1 MIDFNLANQASEKI
15 SKILNLNNKG
25 RIENFDQLRKLYNIN
40 YVVPSSL
47 KNFKDSNK
55 KFDMCI
61 STNTLEHF
69 TISDLN
75 EYLIDLKSV
84 LKTNGLVS
92 SVIDYSDHYSHTD
105 KNITSLNFLRYS
117 NKEWNKY
124 NNSYLFQNRLR
135 HQDYIEK
142 FNINGYKIKKIYSGS
157 SATPPL
163 KISDE
168 FNINNKDTFIEWAY
182 FLMEQ

>member
-61 STNTLEHF
+61 STNTL
-69 TISDLN
+69 
-75 EYLIDLKSV
+75 
-84 LKTNGLVS
+84 
-92 SVIDYSDHYSHTD
+92 
-105 KNITSLNFLRYS
+105 
-117 NKEWNKY
+117 
-124 NNSYLFQNRLR
+124 
-135 HQDYIEK
+135 
-142 FNINGYKIKKIYSGS
+142 
-157 SATPPL
+157 
-163 KISDE
+163 
-168 FNINNKDTFIEWAY
+168 
-182 FLMEQ
+182 